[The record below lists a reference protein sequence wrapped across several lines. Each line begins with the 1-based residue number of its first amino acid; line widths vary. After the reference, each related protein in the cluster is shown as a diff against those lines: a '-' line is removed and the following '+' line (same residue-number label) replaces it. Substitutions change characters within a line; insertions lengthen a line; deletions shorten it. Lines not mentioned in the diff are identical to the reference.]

1 MIKLNDIAPTSWSI
15 QSSAI
20 DIFPWDDN
28 FNTGLAKIDEQHRKL
43 VQMLNHLASNIA
55 YGANADLLN
64 RIFDEMADY
73 AVYHFN
79 TEEVIWREYLAD
91 DPAEIEHRAIHKSFV
106 QEVGHLKTSL
116 ISRSLSE
123 VAEEALGFL
132 ARWLASHILESD
144 RYLAY
149 IVLARRTGFP
159 VSDAKIRAKEQMG
172 GATRTLIDIILS
184 IYSTLS
190 ANTLHLMR
198 ELAEHRQS
206 KAELSLTYAELQEK
220 EAKFQNLFEY
230 ASDGIFLLDDT
241 GFIDCN
247 VQGAAQFGLLRE
259 QLIGH
264 FPWEFSPERQ
274 PDGRL
279 SSEVAIEAIQKTMA
293 GNSQRLEWQN
303 TPEGGRTVNLEITLS
318 RIDIGHKTYI
328 QAITRDVTERKQ
340 VEIREAKRVLRLQRL
355 SELSLKLSGEPN
367 EIFEH
372 TVRLIAELFDVPIV
386 VLSEIEDRDLHFLA
400 VYLNG
405 EVNMQAGSCP
415 INVTP
420 CATVKDSQDFRIYD
434 NVAERFPQASFLR
447 EHQAFA
453 YCGFPSLSSEGQVVA
468 VTCLLDDKPHE
479 FTEEDQQLL
488 RIIGQRLAMEIERNK
503 AISERKMVEETIQKL
518 SVAVEQSP
526 ESIFITDRNGNIEYV
541 NAAFEK
547 TTGYTIHEVKG
558 QNPRLLQSGKTPK
571 ATYHDL
577 WAALTQSR
585 VWKGEFIN
593 KRKDGTE
600 YIESAVISP
609 ISVTYGNV
617 SHYVA
622 VKQDITER
630 RQTEAELATYRE
642 DLEQLVQERTQEL
655 NLAKVAAEAGSRT
668 KSAFLANM
676 SHEIRTP
683 MNGILGML
691 EILSFYPLPCEER
704 KMVDT
709 IHRSAGSL
717 LGILD
722 DILDLSKIEAGK
734 LSLSEQSTA
743 LESEIEILT
752 SLIDRIALDKQ
763 VDFSLFFEPRIPQY
777 VITDGLRV
785 RQILTNLTGNAVK
798 FSAYMAHIGRVHLR
812 VELGQRLDEYVW
824 IVFSITDNG
833 VGMDAET
840 VARLFQPFEQAD
852 SSTTRRYGGTG
863 LGLSISQSL
872 SAMMG
877 GDISV
882 ESQVGEGST
891 FIVRLPF
898 KLASDCPNLT
908 SPYDLSG
915 VICFV
920 VADQARYVDDYMC
933 YLLHAGAQVHNFLDL
948 DTAWDEAIN
957 IAPDTLIC
965 MIVMGDPGNQSA
977 QEIVDRLLTRQPSEN
992 VHFVNVC
999 YLSVERGKRRKA
1011 RRLADKVVQIDR
1023 EAMTHRRFLEA
1034 TAVAIGRELITQ
1046 EIEVKHFEPQVQAET
1061 GFKIL
1066 VAEDND
1072 VNRDVIRRQLEILGY
1087 RVDIEIDGQKAFNKW
1102 QAGNYDL
1109 LLTDLHMPNKDGYEL
1124 TAMIRE
1130 AERQHNFSRI
1140 PIIALTAN
1148 AIKGEEENCLSQE
1161 MDAYLSK
1168 PIELARLQSLLN
1180 QWLPT
1185 ADLDADN
1192 TKQESVITNAVS
1204 DISELPVFDPKTL
1217 AKLVGNNPDTHR
1229 RLLDMFL
1236 NSSHEQ
1242 VSQLLQA
1249 IKLRDL
1255 KAVGQIA
1262 HKLKSGA
1269 RSLGAMQLGELCE
1282 KLEVAVKDGDD
1293 EFCFGLEQSLSATFT
1308 ECAKAIDHARQL
1320 P

>member
-1 MIKLNDIAPTSWSI
+1 MVD
-15 QSSAI
+15 Q
-20 DIFPWDDN
+20 
-28 FNTGLAKIDEQHRKL
+28 QHRKL
-43 VQMLNHLASNIA
+43 VQLLNHLASNIA
-55 YGANADLLN
+55 FGADASLLK

-91 DPAEIEHRAIHKSFV
+91 DPAEVEHRAIHQSFV
-106 QEVGHLKTSL
+106 QEVAQLKKSLTSH
-116 ISRSLSE
+116 SLSE
-123 VAEEALGFL
+123 VAEVAEETLGFL

-149 IVLARRTGFP
+149 VVLARREG
-159 VSDAKIRAKEQMG
+159 VAVMEAKLRAKEQMG
-172 GATRTLIDIILS
+172 GTTRTLIDIILS

-206 KAELSLTYAELQEK
+206 KEELSRTHTELKEK
-220 EAKFQNLFEY
+220 EVKFQNLFEQ
-230 ASDGIFLLDDT
+230 ASDGIFLLDET

-279 SSEVAIEAIQKTMA
+279 SNEVAIEAIQKTMT

-303 TPEGGRTVNLEITLS
+303 TPEGGRIVNLDITLS
-318 RIDIGHKTYI
+318 RIDIGDKAYI

-340 VEIREAKRVLRLQRL
+340 IEIRESKRILRLERL

-386 VLSEIEDRDLHFLA
+386 VLSEIVDRDLHFLA
-400 VYLNG
+400 VYLHG
-405 EVNMQAGSCP
+405 EVIMQAGSCP
-415 INVTP
+415 INITP
-420 CATVKDSQDFRIYD
+420 CATVEESQDFRIYD
-434 NVAERFPQASFLR
+434 NVAVRFPQATFLR
-447 EHQAFA
+447 EHHAFA
-453 YCGFPSLSSEGQVVA
+453 YCGFPSLSSEGKVVA
-468 VTCLLDDKPHE
+468 VTCLLDEKTHE
-479 FTEEDQQLL
+479 YTKEDQQLL

-503 AISERKMVEETIQKL
+503 AISERKTVEETLQKL

-526 ESIFITDRNGNIEYV
+526 ESIFITDCNGNIEYV
-541 NAAFEK
+541 NAAFVK
-547 TTGYTIHEVKG
+547 NTGYAHHEVIG
-558 QNPRLLQSGKTPK
+558 QNPRILQSGKTPK

-577 WAALTQSR
+577 WATLSQSR

-593 KRKDGTE
+593 KRKNGTE

-609 ISVTYGNV
+609 ISVTYGNI

-622 VKQDITER
+622 VKEDITER
-630 RQTEAELATYRE
+630 RQTETELATYRE
-642 DLEQLVQERTQEL
+642 DLERLVQERTQEL
-655 NLAKVAAEAGSRT
+655 NLAKVAAEAGSRA

-691 EILSFYPLPCEER
+691 EVLSLYHLPSEER

-743 LESEIEILT
+743 LESEVEILA

-763 VDFSLFFEPRIPQY
+763 VDFSLFFEPTIPQY

-812 VELGQRLDEYVW
+812 VELGQCLDQRVW
-824 IVFSITDNG
+824 VVFTITDNG

-877 GDISV
+877 GDIAV
-882 ESQVGEGST
+882 ESQVGVGST
-891 FIVRLPF
+891 FTVRLPF
-898 KLASDCPNLT
+898 KLVSDCPNLT

-915 VICFV
+915 VVCFV
-920 VADQARYVDDYMC
+920 VADQAGYVDDYMC
-933 YLLHAGAQVHNFLDL
+933 YLAHAGAQVHTFHDL
-948 DTAWDEAIN
+948 DTAWVEVIN
-957 IAPDTLIC
+957 ITPDNIVC
-965 MIVMGDPGNQSA
+965 MIVMGDPGKQSA
-977 QEIVDRLLTRQPSEN
+977 QEIVDRLLTRQPNEN
-992 VHFVNVC
+992 VHFVNVS
-999 YLSVERGKRRKA
+999 YLSVERGKRRKP
-1011 RRLADKVVQIDR
+1011 RRLADKVIQIDR
-1023 EAMTHRRFLEA
+1023 EAMTRRHFLEA
-1034 TAVAIGRELITQ
+1034 IAVAIGRESITQ
-1046 EIEVKHFEPQVQAET
+1046 DTEIEERFKPSVQGET
-1061 GFKIL
+1061 RFKIL

-1102 QAGNYDL
+1102 QEGDYDL
-1109 LLTDLHMPNKDGYEL
+1109 LITDLHMPNKDGYEL

-1130 AERQHNFSRI
+1130 AERQNNFSRI

-1148 AIKGEEENCLSQE
+1148 AIKGEEENCLNQE

-1168 PIELARLQSLLN
+1168 PIELARLKSLLK

-1185 ADLDADN
+1185 ADLGADN
-1192 TKQESVITNAVS
+1192 PKQESDIPDAVLGF
-1204 DISELPVFDPKTL
+1204 SELPVFDPNTL
-1217 AKLVGNNPDTHR
+1217 SKFVGANPNLHR
-1229 RLLDMFL
+1229 RFLEQFLD
-1236 NSSHEQ
+1236 SSEAQ
-1242 VSQLLQA
+1242 VSQLLEA
-1249 IKLRDL
+1249 IMLGDVKE
-1255 KAVGQIA
+1255 VGQIA
-1262 HKLKSGA
+1262 HKLKSAA
-1269 RSLGAMQLGELCE
+1269 RSVGAMRLGELCD
-1282 KLEVAVKDGDD
+1282 KLEFAVNAED
-1293 EFCFGLEQSLSATFT
+1293 EPGYFELGQSFSTTFT
-1308 ECAKAIDHARQL
+1308 ECVNAIDQHLKTQVN
-1320 P
+1320 